1 MRYLAIAALL
11 AAVSAFAQRPDPAS
25 GVLVPSAPPSFH
37 KAIQNMV
44 GANAARGTA
53 PAPTAPRMT
62 LQQPGHPIKACAI
75 PLLRVP
81 ARAHLDDGLLRDAD
95 PSVDRGI
102 LQRPAAPPCDP
113 R

>member
-1 MRYLAIAALL
+1 M
-11 AAVSAFAQRPDPAS
+11 V
-25 GVLVPSAPPSFH
+25 
-37 KAIQNMV
+37 IQNMV
-44 GANAARGTA
+44 ETKAALGTVPA
-53 PAPTAPRMT
+53 PA
-62 LQQPGHPIKACAI
+62 LQQPGHPIKVCAI

-102 LQRPAAPPCDP
+102 LQRPAAPPC